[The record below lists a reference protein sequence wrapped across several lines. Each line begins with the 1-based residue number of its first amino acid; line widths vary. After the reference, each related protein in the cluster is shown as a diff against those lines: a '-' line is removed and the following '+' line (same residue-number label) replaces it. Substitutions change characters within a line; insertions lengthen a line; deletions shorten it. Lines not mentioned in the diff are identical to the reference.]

1 MGKCLDKNTRTSL
14 RDADKIKKK
23 KNETSLTFNKC
34 FLLSLSGNT
43 GTNWPSGNQ
52 IIIIHCSTLTYLQTL
67 RRNTLTI
74 AKAITKGLRVMLA
87 NLKEKFSR
95 TDFFFMSRCI

>member
-1 MGKCLDKNTRTSL
+1 MGKCLDKNIRTSL
-14 RDADKIKKK
+14 RDAYKIL
-23 KNETSLTFNKC
+23 KNLTSLTFNNC

-43 GTNWPSGNQ
+43 GTNWPSGNR

-87 NLKEKFSR
+87 NLKEKLPS
-95 TDFFFMSRCI
+95 TDFCFMSCI